1 MELIIAAAA
10 IALIA
15 SVYVLTTYY
24 QRREA
29 ERHKPNPALD
39 TLNTTNYN
47 MEALEEKQFRG
58 LDPDEAERLVHN
70 WKKSGYIPS
79 HREFYIVQRS
89 LRRDAK
95 AKLRDMQENW

>member
-1 MELIIAAAA
+1 MELIVAAAA
-10 IALIA
+10 IVLLA

-24 QRREA
+24 QSREA

-47 MEALEEKQFRG
+47 METLEEDQLRNLG
-58 LDPDEAERLVHN
+58 PDEAERLVLN

-79 HREFYIVQRS
+79 HREFYLIQRI

-95 AKLRDMQENW
+95 AKLQEMQENW